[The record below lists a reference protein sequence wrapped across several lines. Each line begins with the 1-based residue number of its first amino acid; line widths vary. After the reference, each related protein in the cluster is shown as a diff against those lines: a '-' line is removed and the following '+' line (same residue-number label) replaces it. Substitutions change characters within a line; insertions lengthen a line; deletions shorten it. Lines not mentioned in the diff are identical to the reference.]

1 MTYINIKNHSTKTF
15 VYKVYVQSKNY
26 RNLLRISCSHFVMKK
41 ADRLAKTID
50 KNHFPAFTC
59 SNSINQLR
67 EKDNA

>member
-1 MTYINIKNHSTKTF
+1 
-15 VYKVYVQSKNY
+15 
-26 RNLLRISCSHFVMKK
+26 MKK